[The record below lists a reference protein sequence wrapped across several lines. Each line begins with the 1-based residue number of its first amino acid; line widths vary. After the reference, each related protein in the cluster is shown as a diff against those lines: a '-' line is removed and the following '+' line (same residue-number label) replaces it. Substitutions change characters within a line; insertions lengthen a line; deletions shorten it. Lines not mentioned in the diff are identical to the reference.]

1 MDIYTVMLLLS
12 VLFMTVAV
20 IAMTV
25 EMRRYLPEL
34 WDTGKAR
41 PGVGMMIGVR

>member
-12 VLFMTVAV
+12 VVFMTIAV
-20 IAMTV
+20 IAMTI

-34 WDTGKAR
+34 WDTNDAR
-41 PGVGMMIGVR
+41 PSVGMMIGVL